1 MRAMERGEKNIMRT
15 RCAASVIVAALLA
28 TTVGADGPAARTQ
41 RASYDAL
48 VALFGEMLDS
58 QRALVVGGVP
68 DYSPGAIAA
77 RRGALDAIGTRLDG
91 FDSTAWPIDRR
102 VDHLLVITQWR
113 AFDFE
118 HRVLRPWARDPGF
131 YVDQV
136 ARIPFTRLPAE
147 GRALEQLRARLDAV
161 PATVDAARRNLS
173 NAAGELTML
182 AIRNLEKADGVGHGH
197 PWRETPPSGV
207 IGWYDDLRTAA
218 GRHHPDLV
226 PDVERARAAVA
237 GFRDWLVANRARM
250 NAPSGIGLD
259 HYDYFQRYVRLMPY
273 TAEDNM
279 RLGAREL
286 ERGRAFLAIE
296 RNRNRSLPPLEPA
309 ATEAEYTRRK
319 QEADR
324 EIREFIR
331 REGILTI
338 PEYVGGLDTNVP
350 WIVRPGGVRN
360 FWEEIQYRDPRPD
373 HVHAV
378 IPGHRFDGLVQ
389 RQDERPIRGRYS
401 DGGRTEGWGFYLEEM
416 FLQAGLLEGRPRT
429 RELFYLFQI
438 KRATRVRAE
447 VEMHANRFTVADAVK
462 SMMDNVEFLDED
474 VARVDA
480 EIYLRRPGYGSGY
493 QMGKLQIDQLLS
505 DRFAQLGSRFTLR
518 EFHDQFLAAGDIP
531 IALIRWE
538 MTGQDDDVKDLWART
553 VR

>member
-1 MRAMERGEKNIMRT
+1 MRYLLLI
-15 RCAASVIVAALLA
+15 AAVAAVVAVPSAQAPGYDTL
-28 TTVGADGPAARTQ
+28 VG
-41 RASYDAL
+41 
-48 VALFGEMLDS
+48 LFAEILES
-58 QRALVVGGVP
+58 QRAPVVDGVP
-68 DYSPGAIAA
+68 DYSPPAVATRRAA
-77 RRGALDAIGTRLDG
+77 LEDIGGRLDRI
-91 FDSTAWPIDRR
+91 DSTGWPVAQR

-113 AFDFE
+113 AADFE
-118 HRVLRPWARDPGF
+118 HRVLHPWTRDPGF

-136 ARIPFTRLPAE
+136 ARMPFTRLPAE
-147 GRALEQLRARLDAV
+147 GRALQQLRARLAGV
-161 PATVDAARRNLS
+161 PAILAAGRRNLTDG
-173 NAAGELTML
+173 AGELTAL
-182 AIRNLEKADGVGHGH
+182 AIRNLERADGVGHGH
-197 PWRETPPSGV
+197 PWRATPPAGV
-207 IGWYDDLRTAA
+207 IGWYDDLRLQAA
-218 GRHHPDLV
+218 AHHPELL
-226 PDVERARAAVA
+226 PDVDLARAAVA
-237 GFRDWLVANRARM
+237 SFRDWLVANRTRL

-273 TAEDNM
+273 TAADNL
-279 RLGAREL
+279 RLGEREL

-309 ATEAEYTRRK
+309 PTEQEYTRRK
-319 QEADR
+319 EEADR
-324 EIREFIR
+324 EIRDFIR

-338 PEYVGGLDTNVP
+338 PDYVGQLGTNVP
-350 WIVRPGGVRN
+350 WIERPGGVRN

-416 FLQAGLLEGRPRT
+416 LLQAGLLDARPRT
-429 RELFYLFQI
+429 KELFYLFQI

-447 VEMHANRFTVADAVK
+447 VQMHANTFTVADAVK

-493 QMGKLQIDQLLS
+493 QMGKLQIDALLS
-505 DRFAQLGSRFTLR
+505 DRYAQLGDRFDLR
-518 EFHDQFLAAGDIP
+518 EFHDRFLAAGNIP

-538 MTGQDDDVKDLWART
+538 MTGLDDQIRHLWVRQPGQATSQHLKDSGSTSRIW
-553 VR
+553 